1 MLLNNF
7 YTVLRSAIQDQER
20 TVFIT
25 IHPDHPVFEGHFP
38 GQPIVPGVCMVQI
51 VKELLEQQEGKNL
64 FLRESSQMKF
74 LQLLTPSEKDE
85 LGVTIQMQP
94 QDNDESLLRIAASIR
109 RQDVLI
115 FKMQGI
121 FSESV
126 SSV

>member
-38 GQPIVPGVCMVQI
+38 GQPVVPGVCMVQI

>member
-38 GQPIVPGVCMVQI
+38 GQPVVPGVCMVQI
-51 VKELLEQQEGKNL
+51 VKELLEQQQGKNL
-64 FLRESSQMKF
+64 FLRVSSQMKF

-109 RQDVLI
+109 RQDVL
-115 FKMQGI
+115 
-121 FSESV
+121 
-126 SSV
+126 